1 MRGICEG
8 SHCIWIIAT
17 RLPFSWWLFSSVVY
31 CKLRQENKTLQNSL
45 AERNGVVEERDRIAE
60 ERNKLIANVVKLEL
74 LGGKQVMFPR
84 DM

>member
-1 MRGICEG
+1 MALC
-8 SHCIWIIAT
+8 
-17 RLPFSWWLFSSVVY
+17 SVAS

-84 DM
+84 DI